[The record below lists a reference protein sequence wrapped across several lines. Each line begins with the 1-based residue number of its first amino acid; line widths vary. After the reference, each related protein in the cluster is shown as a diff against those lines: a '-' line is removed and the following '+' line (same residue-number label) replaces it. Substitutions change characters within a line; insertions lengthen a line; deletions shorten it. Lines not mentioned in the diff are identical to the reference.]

1 MALTE
6 NLNYATKHT
15 EVWAGKSNVADTYFQ
30 GALLN
35 WNSSGYL
42 KVAADASGEVFAGVC
57 KKKVVVESGET
68 KDIEFE
74 VGIIRIPHS
83 GAAQTDVGTLAYATA
98 DDTLASSATNVKA
111 AGLIIGVETG
121 YWWIDTRI
129 RTLG

>member
-1 MALTE
+1 MALTAD
-6 NLNYATKHT
+6 LNYATKHT
-15 EVWAGKSNVADTYFQ
+15 EVWEGLSNVADTYYQ

-35 WNSSGYL
+35 WDANGYL
-42 KVAADASGEVFAGVC
+42 KVASDTAGEVFAGVC
-57 KKKVVVESGET
+57 KKQVVVGSGET
-68 KDIEFE
+68 KNIEFE

-98 DDTLASSATNVKA
+98 DDTLAATATNVKA